1 MDLSN
6 NNEIQGKFE
15 GLDALIHLAA
25 DPRPEASW
33 ESVKK
38 NNIEATFN
46 VYNEVKKAGV
56 KKIIFAST
64 NHTQHGDTLLTTPET
79 LDLQKS
85 KILSLENNT
94 NPDSL
99 YAVSKLFGEDLGK
112 YFSEQYNVKDCIG
125 MNIETVMERFEGFNE
140 NDSKEYLDDWSY
152 RRRKNRNCS

>member
-1 MDLSN
+1 MNYINSKWGLSIFNWGRTDLSN

-85 KILSLENNT
+85 KILSLENILKFASYWPSICFLT
-94 NPDSL
+94 NSRRSIKSFVP
-99 YAVSKLFGEDLGK
+99 
-112 YFSEQYNVKDCIG
+112 
-125 MNIETVMERFEGFNE
+125 RFLAN
-140 NDSKEYLDDWSY
+140 
-152 RRRKNRNCS
+152 